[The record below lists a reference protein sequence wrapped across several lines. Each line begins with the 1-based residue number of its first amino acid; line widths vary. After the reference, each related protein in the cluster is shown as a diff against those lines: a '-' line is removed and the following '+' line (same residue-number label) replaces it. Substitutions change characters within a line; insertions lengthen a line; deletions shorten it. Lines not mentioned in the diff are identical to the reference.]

1 VTKSKGEEARNA
13 FWCSVLE
20 LWRESVIVQSIITL
34 LSIVTLCLWFLIPL
48 FRGDA
53 LDGISVPGELMLV
66 IGTILGYWF
75 KSKSEYQARRI
86 AEEAV
91 GKEIAT

>member
-1 VTKSKGEEARNA
+1 MTKEKATREE
-13 FWCSVLE
+13 FWNSLLE

-34 LSIVTLCLWFLIPL
+34 LSVITLCMWFLVPL

-53 LDGISVPGELMLV
+53 LDTIKVPGELMLV

-75 KSKSEYQARRI
+75 KTKSEYQAQKT
-86 AEEAV
+86 AERLAQANE
-91 GKEIAT
+91 